1 MNTMKNTT
9 SHLPLFSILLILL
22 LCLQFLVGR
31 NGDAH
36 VHEARVSTGVS
47 ILMVLGFI
55 YGSWRLMGMGRKE

>member
-1 MNTMKNTT
+1 MNTMKNA
-9 SHLPLFSILLILL
+9 SGRLAIFYSLLILL

-36 VHEARVSTGVS
+36 VHEARVSTGIS

-55 YGSWRLMGMGRKE
+55 YGSWRLMGMGRKD